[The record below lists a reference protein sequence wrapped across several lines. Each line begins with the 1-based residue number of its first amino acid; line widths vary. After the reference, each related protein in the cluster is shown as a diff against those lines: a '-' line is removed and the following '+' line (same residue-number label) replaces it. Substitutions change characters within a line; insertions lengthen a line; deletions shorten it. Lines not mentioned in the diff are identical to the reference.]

1 MDSILCLNTF
11 CGGLFFLI
19 FIILWLMF
27 RRVLSPVLSFIFKPP
42 AKDESRLY
50 PNTAFEWV
58 KTLLA
63 SIFFFTLLWL
73 SFSVIRG
80 VATNSLADPIFFF
93 VFILAVIV
101 AAASLLGLG
110 YFYRS
115 LSYALRLDR
124 YGITET
130 PVLGEV
136 FQQVGDGEYGSGS
149 FPVLPYFYAK
159 DFKGN
164 IRLAY
169 EFGEISA
176 YEQNRLQITVTY
188 IPELPG
194 IHRVTK
200 KKLSEPLGHKPA
212 PKPADSGA
220 AEEVIPRALAEF
232 VKSRSG
238 SFIIF
243 WLRATYSFVQFV
255 MVGDVAVLE
264 YAIPTK
270 QKSTPDTE
278 RARQYFSAL
287 GVAPIKEGRGAIAY
301 RMDFPTAPRQVEK
314 ASKIALD
321 IFVRVFGLKADTILE
336 VERGY

>member
-1 MDSILCLNTF
+1 MDSILCLNAF

-19 FIILWLMF
+19 LIIFWLMF
-27 RRVLSPVLSFIFKPP
+27 RRILSPVLSFIFKPP
-42 AKDESRLY
+42 AKGESRLY

-73 SFSVIRG
+73 SVSAIRG
-80 VATNSLADPIFFF
+80 VATTSLANPIFFF
-93 VFILAVIV
+93 VFTLVVIV

-124 YGITET
+124 YGVTET

-136 FQQVGDGEYGSGS
+136 FQAAAGGDSEGGT
-149 FPVLPYFYAK
+149 VTILPYFYAN

-164 IRLAY
+164 IALFY

-188 IPELPG
+188 LPELPG
-194 IHRVTK
+194 FHRIMK
-200 KKLSEPLGHKPA
+200 KKLPEPLGQKSA

-232 VKSRSG
+232 VKSPSG
-238 SFIIF
+238 SFIIY
-243 WLRATYSFVQFV
+243 WHRKKKYFVQFV
-255 MVGDVAVLE
+255 MVDDVAVLD
-264 YAIPTK
+264 YAISTRQNP
-270 QKSTPDTE
+270 TPDTE
-278 RARQYFSAL
+278 RAHQFFSAL
-287 GVAPIKEGRGAIAY
+287 GVAPVKEGRSAIAY
-301 RMDFPTAPRQVEK
+301 RMDFPPAPTQVEE
-314 ASKIALD
+314 ASRIALD
-321 IFVRVFGLKADTILE
+321 IFERVFLLRADAMLE
-336 VERGY
+336 VELG